1 MNVEF
6 LLYAKFDNKRVIP
19 IRDRLFKA
27 IVSSLNEFNINPLI
41 MLSEY
46 SVIEN
51 ENTLIY
57 SFHPTADP
65 IYFEYKE
72 NTLFVTVSTGTFGAG
87 YHKFIINILDRL
99 SRRLDITFEENEDY
113 KDPSGYFKERDFN
126 KLKKFFIDSL
136 ADYSKMLLEHH
147 DKGFGNF
154 MIAMPYDYPIIE
166 KEYFALSTLGY
177 WGKTWFTDLIAANEE
192 EDKKVFAED
201 FFIWNDEEMNAQFWF
216 KSLISM
222 IWLYFPFREIIDDKE
237 KKLYKEII
245 YSFEEAYKRDKNL
258 RYPYNILIKV
268 AEYLDDSNLVKFIE
282 ENKNNVVSNINIGF
296 RTEKA
301 RYTIAGG
308 FTMILPMR
316 MNMNRSDKTLV
327 EFRDINIYIAMQVYT
342 FSNEETD
349 IIMDYVIKQMDIA
362 DEDKGKPLNIKI
374 ESNDIKNIAYEKKLD
389 NEDNIITVAAI
400 TNKLALLIWFT
411 YNGEENREICLE
423 AIKSIRIDD

>member
-1 MNVEF
+1 
-6 LLYAKFDNKRVIP
+6 
-19 IRDRLFKA
+19 
-27 IVSSLNEFNINPLI
+27 
-41 MLSEY
+41 
-46 SVIEN
+46 
-51 ENTLIY
+51 
-57 SFHPTADP
+57 
-65 IYFEYKE
+65 
-72 NTLFVTVSTGTFGAG
+72 
-87 YHKFIINILDRL
+87 
-99 SRRLDITFEENEDY
+99 
-113 KDPSGYFKERDFN
+113 
-126 KLKKFFIDSL
+126 
-136 ADYSKMLLEHH
+136 MLLEHH

-177 WGKTWFTDLIAANEE
+177 WGKTWFTDLIAANE

-411 YNGEENREICLE
+411 YNGEENREICLD

>member
-27 IVSSLNEFNINPLI
+27 IVSSLNEVNINPLI

-192 EDKKVFAED
+192 DKKVFAED

-296 RTEKA
+296 P
-301 RYTIAGG
+301 
-308 FTMILPMR
+308 F
-316 MNMNRSDKTLV
+316 
-327 EFRDINIYIAMQVYT
+327 
-342 FSNEETD
+342 
-349 IIMDYVIKQMDIA
+349 
-362 DEDKGKPLNIKI
+362 
-374 ESNDIKNIAYEKKLD
+374 
-389 NEDNIITVAAI
+389 
-400 TNKLALLIWFT
+400 
-411 YNGEENREICLE
+411 
-423 AIKSIRIDD
+423 

>member
-65 IYFEYKE
+65 IYFEYRE

-113 KDPSGYFKERDFN
+113 KDPSGYFKDRDFN

-136 ADYSKMLLEHH
+136 ADYSKMLFEHH

-177 WGKTWFTDLIAANEE
+177 WGKTWFTDLIAANE

-245 YSFEEAYKRDKNL
+245 YSFEEACKRDKNL

-411 YNGEENREICLE
+411 YNGEENREICLD

>member
-27 IVSSLNEFNINPLI
+27 IVSSLNEVNINHLI

-46 SVIEN
+46 SGIKN

-192 EDKKVFAED
+192 DKKVFAED

-268 AEYLDDSNLVKFIE
+268 SEYLDDSNLVKFIE

-411 YNGEENREICLE
+411 YNGEENREICLD

>member
-27 IVSSLNEFNINPLI
+27 IVSSLNEVNINPLI

-65 IYFEYKE
+65 IYFEYKD

-99 SRRLDITFEENEDY
+99 SRRLDITFEENEYY

-192 EDKKVFAED
+192 DKKVFAED

-216 KSLISM
+216 KSLIDM
-222 IWLYFPFREIIDDKE
+222 ALF
-237 KKLYKEII
+237 
-245 YSFEEAYKRDKNL
+245 SFQRNYRRQRK
-258 RYPYNILIKV
+258 
-268 AEYLDDSNLVKFIE
+268 
-282 ENKNNVVSNINIGF
+282 
-296 RTEKA
+296 
-301 RYTIAGG
+301 
-308 FTMILPMR
+308 
-316 MNMNRSDKTLV
+316 KTL
-327 EFRDINIYIAMQVYT
+327 
-342 FSNEETD
+342 
-349 IIMDYVIKQMDIA
+349 
-362 DEDKGKPLNIKI
+362 
-374 ESNDIKNIAYEKKLD
+374 
-389 NEDNIITVAAI
+389 
-400 TNKLALLIWFT
+400 
-411 YNGEENREICLE
+411 
-423 AIKSIRIDD
+423 

>member
-1 MNVEF
+1 
-6 LLYAKFDNKRVIP
+6 
-19 IRDRLFKA
+19 
-27 IVSSLNEFNINPLI
+27 
-41 MLSEY
+41 
-46 SVIEN
+46 
-51 ENTLIY
+51 
-57 SFHPTADP
+57 
-65 IYFEYKE
+65 
-72 NTLFVTVSTGTFGAG
+72 
-87 YHKFIINILDRL
+87 
-99 SRRLDITFEENEDY
+99 
-113 KDPSGYFKERDFN
+113 
-126 KLKKFFIDSL
+126 
-136 ADYSKMLLEHH
+136 MLLEHH

-192 EDKKVFAED
+192 DKKVFAED
-201 FFIWNDEEMNAQFWF
+201 FFIWNEEETNARFWF
-216 KSLISM
+216 KSLISI

-389 NEDNIITVAAI
+389 NEDNIIT
-400 TNKLALLIWFT
+400 
-411 YNGEENREICLE
+411 
-423 AIKSIRIDD
+423 

>member
-1 MNVEF
+1 
-6 LLYAKFDNKRVIP
+6 
-19 IRDRLFKA
+19 
-27 IVSSLNEFNINPLI
+27 
-41 MLSEY
+41 
-46 SVIEN
+46 
-51 ENTLIY
+51 
-57 SFHPTADP
+57 
-65 IYFEYKE
+65 
-72 NTLFVTVSTGTFGAG
+72 
-87 YHKFIINILDRL
+87 
-99 SRRLDITFEENEDY
+99 
-113 KDPSGYFKERDFN
+113 
-126 KLKKFFIDSL
+126 
-136 ADYSKMLLEHH
+136 MLLEHH

-177 WGKTWFTDLIAANEE
+177 WGKTWFTDLIAANE

-282 ENKNNVVSNINIGF
+282 ENKINVVSIINIGF
-296 RTEKA
+296 RTVKA

-411 YNGEENREICLE
+411 YNGEENREICLD
-423 AIKSIRIDD
+423 AIKSIKIDD

>member
-1 MNVEF
+1 
-6 LLYAKFDNKRVIP
+6 
-19 IRDRLFKA
+19 
-27 IVSSLNEFNINPLI
+27 
-41 MLSEY
+41 
-46 SVIEN
+46 
-51 ENTLIY
+51 
-57 SFHPTADP
+57 
-65 IYFEYKE
+65 
-72 NTLFVTVSTGTFGAG
+72 
-87 YHKFIINILDRL
+87 
-99 SRRLDITFEENEDY
+99 
-113 KDPSGYFKERDFN
+113 
-126 KLKKFFIDSL
+126 
-136 ADYSKMLLEHH
+136 MLLEHH

-177 WGKTWFTDLIAANEE
+177 WGKTWFTDLIAANE

-327 EFRDINIYIAMQVYT
+327 EFKDINIYIAMQVYT

-411 YNGEENREICLE
+411 YNGEENREICLD